1 MSDIYKKVSNKELSL
16 LSQQDCVRFALFCAE
31 QVRDSWKGI
40 PECFVAIETTE
51 RWLEGKATEEECW
64 KAANA
69 ATTAAV
75 RAARATNAAS
85 HAARATYAAD
95 AVAYATYAVV
105 HAARAVA
112 YAAYAA
118 SHAVAY
124 AAYAANVA
132 AANAVAYATIAYT
145 AAYGKPHLIEAQR
158 EYYNELLHFDDIAEK
173 LLLGG
178 VV

>member
-1 MSDIYKKVSNKELSL
+1 VSNLKLVSEEELLL

-40 PECFVAIETTE
+40 PECVRAIETTE
-51 RWLEGKATEEECW
+51 RWLEGKASAEECMNT
-64 KAANA
+64 AYA

-75 RAARATNAAS
+75 RAARATYAAS
-85 HAARATYAAD
+85 D
-95 AVAYATYAVV
+95 AAYATYAAV

-118 SHAVAY
+118 SHAAAY

-132 AANAVAYATIAYT
+132 AANAADVATIAYT
-145 AAYGKPHLIEAQR
+145 AAYGKPHLIDAQR
-158 EYYNELLHFDDIAEK
+158 NYYEELLYFDDIAEK
-173 LLLGG
+173 LLLGET
-178 VV
+178 V

>member
-1 MSDIYKKVSNKELSL
+1 MSDIKIVSNKELSL

-40 PECFVAIETTE
+40 PECFVAVETAE
-51 RWLEGKATEEECW
+51 RWLEGKASAEECRNT
-64 KAANA
+64 AYA

-75 RAARATNAAS
+75 RAARAT
-85 HAARATYAAD
+85 YAAN
-95 AVAYATYAVV
+95 A
-105 HAARAVA
+105 A

-118 SHAVAY
+118 DAY
-124 AAYAANVA
+124 AYAASSAAAYAAD
-132 AANAVAYATIAYT
+132 Y
-145 AAYGKPHLIEAQR
+145 AAYGNPHLIEAQWN
-158 EYYNELLHFDDIAEK
+158 YYEELLYFDDIAEK

>member
-1 MSDIYKKVSNKELSL
+1 VSDIKIVSEEELLL

-40 PECFVAIETTE
+40 PECVRAIETTE
-51 RWLEGKATEEECW
+51 RWLEGKASAQECMNT
-64 KAANA
+64 AYA

-75 RAARATNAAS
+75 RAARAT
-85 HAARATYAAD
+85 YAAD
-95 AVAYATYAVV
+95 AVAYAVV

-145 AAYGKPHLIEAQR
+145 AAYGKPHLIDAQR
-158 EYYNELLHFDDIAEK
+158 NYYEELLYFDDIAEK
-173 LLLGG
+173 LLLGET
-178 VV
+178 V

>member
-1 MSDIYKKVSNKELSL
+1 MSNLKLVSEEELLL

-40 PECFVAIETTE
+40 PECVRAIETTE
-51 RWLEGKATEEECW
+51 RWLEGKASAEECRNT
-64 KAANA
+64 AYA

-75 RAARATNAAS
+75 
-85 HAARATYAAD
+85 HAARAAYAAHN
-95 AVAYATYAVV
+95 AAYAAYTAV

-118 SHAVAY
+118 SHAAAY

-132 AANAVAYATIAYT
+132 AANAADVATVAYT
-145 AAYGKPHLIEAQR
+145 AAHGKPHLIDAQR
-158 EYYNELLHFDDIAEK
+158 NYYEELLYFDDIAEK
-173 LLLGG
+173 LLLGET
-178 VV
+178 V

>member
-1 MSDIYKKVSNKELSL
+1 MSSSSILEKVSEGELLL
-16 LSQQDCVRFALFCAE
+16 LSHQDCVRFALFCAE
-31 QVRDSWKGI
+31 QVKEGWKGI
-40 PECFVAIETTE
+40 PECVAAIETAE
-51 RWLEGKATEEECW
+51 RWLKGKATEEECW

-75 RAARATNAAS
+75 RAARAT
-85 HAARATYAAD
+85 YAAD
-95 AVAYATYAVV
+95 AVAYAVV

-145 AAYGKPHLIEAQR
+145 AAYGKPHLIDAQR
-158 EYYNELLHFDDIAEK
+158 NYYEELLYFDDIAEK
-173 LLLGG
+173 LLLGET
-178 VV
+178 V

>member
-1 MSDIYKKVSNKELSL
+1 MSDIKIVSEEELLL

-40 PECFVAIETTE
+40 PECVRAIETTE
-51 RWLEGKATEEECW
+51 RWLEGKASEEECRNT
-64 KAANA
+64 AYA

-145 AAYGKPHLIEAQR
+145 AAYGKPHLIDAQR
-158 EYYNELLHFDDIAEK
+158 NYYEELLYFDDIAEK
-173 LLLGG
+173 LLLGEI
-178 VV
+178 V

>member
-1 MSDIYKKVSNKELSL
+1 MSDIKIVSNKELSL

-75 RAARATNAAS
+75 RAARAT
-85 HAARATYAAD
+85 YAAN
-95 AVAYATYAVV
+95 A
-105 HAARAVA
+105 A

-118 SHAVAY
+118 YAVAY
-124 AAYAANVA
+124 AASAASSAAYDAVYAAN
-132 AANAVAYATIAYT
+132 
-145 AAYGKPHLIEAQR
+145 AAYGNPHLIEAQW
-158 EYYNELLHFDDIAEK
+158 EYYEELLYFDDIAEK